1 MKRAV
6 LLGVVALLAAA
17 APVAGQRGIRQPRPV
32 DPSHQQLLTELGRL
46 REAATKETSGDLA
59 GAETIVREVL
69 EANPTSLSALLTLER
84 LLGQQGRLAEVVP
97 MVERLLE
104 REPTSVIGHQT
115 RLRLFVDMNETRRL
129 DDAVVEW
136 IRATPDLETPYRE
149 AAAAYRR
156 LGEAAKAVAVLEQGR
171 KKVQREDGLALELGD
186 AYLNNSDVERAAAEW
201 SRAVGPDGRGFL
213 LVQRRVQ
220 SLADGGA
227 RVIPALVR
235 QLSGEPITPARQ
247 RAAALLAIDAGLEQQ
262 AQRLSKD
269 LAATV
274 DLSEREA
281 LLVELARRSDGA
293 GLHRLAAWAYGE
305 MLRDEQDFGPSL
317 AIRSRIA
324 ELALLAGDT
333 ALAAATYRE
342 LESAAAVG
350 SPQRRQAV
358 ALRIQLGARN
368 DAAAAAQELAGFR
381 SEFPQAPELDETASV
396 VAEALMVAGDLAAA
410 ERVLTG
416 VRGAA
421 ASRLRGRLFLRRGN
435 IAAAREELLGAAPL
449 LRGTEATETIA
460 LAALLTRVSAEGAEL
475 VASIVGAPEA
485 ERGDRI
491 SAAAASARML
501 PERDRAAVL
510 DFLAGTAERSGLME
524 DADALRREIVST
536 LPRTAEAP
544 AALLALARRL
554 TAQPEAVEEAKVL
567 LEKLILEY
575 PRSALAPQARN
586 ELQRLHTRSTG

>member
-129 DDAVVEW
+129 DDAVAEW